1 MTLNWPL
8 VYPKRPFIDTNRI
21 FCTLLFTEVVFTKY
35 LYLDFFERQ
44 GWIELCRNFSINLI
58 REQERLVNVLY
69 GRPLLFGPM
78 PGAHD
83 PWVMGRPRWLTTIFF
98 RLQSILKPTTM
109 NWDFFKSNIY
119 HIVKWYECK
128 IEGIC
133 PCCPCNMMNML
144 DMPSTFSTC
153 FCPVSRTDKHGRKQI
168 ILEYILQWG
177 PLRVP
182 HDRWIKTKFKFF
194 QIFSRFR
201 LIFKISEVFHSS
213 TFNCS
218 QMFN

>member
-78 PGAHD
+78 PGL
-83 PWVMGRPRWLTTIFF
+83 MGRVI
-98 RLQSILKPTTM
+98 S
-109 NWDFFKSNIY
+109 
-119 HIVKWYECK
+119 K
-128 IEGIC
+128 IEQNFFFNKSLI
-133 PCCPCNMMNML
+133 L
-144 DMPSTFSTC
+144 IE
-153 FCPVSRTDKHGRKQI
+153 FCLLIPDISPKVLNSVVKGD
-168 ILEYILQWG
+168 LNAFEVPLSYIG
-177 PLRVP
+177 PLY
-182 HDRWIKTKFKFF
+182 KTRKIYLVESGP
-194 QIFSRFR
+194 IFYREY
-201 LIFKISEVFHSS
+201 L
-213 TFNCS
+213 CS
-218 QMFN
+218 